1 MGHTINMDKSSGLTV
16 ELNQSSLGLAVTELG
31 RHLLVQKAG
40 AEQALD
46 SLDRDGAVAPRAGL
60 GLGLVLR
67 ALGKTSCLLG
77 FTSLLAEL
85 AQTVDSE
92 DDQEQRNTH
101 EQEVDASHDEATHV
115 LGHGTV
121 SLGIGGSQVG
131 FARSITLLWRNIK
144 FNWCIRRPSAEQL
157 SMSSM
162 HGSRNQEVFE
172 YLNCKC
178 ITWRMTIK

>member
-1 MGHTINMDKSSGLTV
+1 MGYTINMDKGSGLTV
-16 ELNQSSLGLAVTELG
+16 ELDQGRLGLAITELS
-31 RHLLVQKAG
+31 RHLLVQEAG

-46 SLDRDGAVAPRAGL
+46 SLDWDGAVAPLAGL

-77 FTSLLAEL
+77 CAALLAVL
-85 AQTVDSE
+85 ADTVDTE

-121 SLGIGGSQVG
+121 SLGLGGARVVC
-131 FARSITLLWRNIK
+131 ARSVTLLW
-144 FNWCIRRPSAEQL
+144 
-157 SMSSM
+157 
-162 HGSRNQEVFE
+162 
-172 YLNCKC
+172 
-178 ITWRMTIK
+178 